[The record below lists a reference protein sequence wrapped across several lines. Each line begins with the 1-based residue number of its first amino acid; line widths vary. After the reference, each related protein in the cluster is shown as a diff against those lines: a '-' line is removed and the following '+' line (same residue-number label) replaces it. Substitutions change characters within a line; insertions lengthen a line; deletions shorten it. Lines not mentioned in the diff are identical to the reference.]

1 MKLLANGNKKLK
13 NMLVYSH
20 TPIKGCLDCSSCAS
34 TCYAVKSYRQYP
46 NVKTAWDRN
55 LDFAKNDLSTMASH
69 LYKQLKHTRQK
80 VVRIHSSGDFISQAY
95 VDMWADLIE
104 TFSHIKFYTY
114 SKSTHRF
121 DFSKLESLSNFN
133 MVNSILP
140 DGNKNYGSLE
150 YCKEAQ
156 RNFNS
161 FICPATVKDS
171 KVTCN
176 NGCDY
181 CIHSKNVVFIEH

>member
-1 MKLLANGNKKLK
+1 MKLLVNGNKKLK

-55 LDFAKNDLSTMASH
+55 LDFAKNDVDTMAVH
-69 LYKQLKHTRQK
+69 LYKQLKHTKQR

-95 VDMWADLIE
+95 VDMWCDLIE

-114 SKSTHRF
+114 SKSTERF
-121 DFSKLESLSNFN
+121 DFSRINSLPNFN
-133 MVNSILP
+133 LVNSILP
-140 DGNKNYGSLE
+140 NGAKNYGSLE
-150 YCKEAQ
+150 YCNEAKT
-156 RNFNS
+156 NFNS
-161 FICPATVKDS
+161 FICPATIKGSDVK
-171 KVTCN
+171 CN
-176 NGCDY
+176 EGCDY
-181 CIHSKNVVFIEH
+181 CVHSKNVVFIQH

>member
-1 MKLLANGNKKLK
+1 MKLLVNGNKKLK

-55 LDFAKNDLSTMASH
+55 LDFAKNDVDTMAVH
-69 LYKQLKHTRQK
+69 LYKQLKNTKQK

-95 VDMWADLIE
+95 VDMWADLVE
-104 TFSHIKFYTY
+104 TFSHIKFDTY
-114 SKSTHRF
+114 SKSTERF
-121 DFSKLESLSNFN
+121 DFSRINSLPNFN
-133 MVNSILP
+133 LVNSILP
-140 DGNKNYGSLE
+140 NGAKNYGSLE
-150 YCKEAQ
+150 YCNEAKDK
-156 RNFNS
+156 FNS
-161 FICPATVKDS
+161 FICPATQKGS

-176 NGCDY
+176 DGCDY
-181 CIHSKNVVFIEH
+181 CVHSKNVVFIQH